1 MKSIVLN
8 KRLGVLTFDT
18 PLESVFATL
27 RNGRYI
33 ITIKRVQEREQRS
46 LPQNDLMW
54 LWMTCI
60 ERETGTPKEDVYN
73 YYCRRFLSRPVTI
86 NERTEWVYETSSKLT
101 VERMT
106 EFLNLIQA
114 DAATELGIT
123 LPTPEDRLFEY
134 FYNEYRK

>member
-1 MKSIVLN
+1 MKQVIIEKRAGAVTYDKPLDYVL
-8 KRLGVLTFDT
+8 
-18 PLESVFATL
+18 ATL
-27 RNGRYI
+27 RNGRYVM
-33 ITIKRVQEREQRS
+33 TIKSVSEKRS

>member
-1 MKSIVLN
+1 MKQLECTKSAGQV
-8 KRLGVLTFDT
+8 TFNP
-18 PLESVFATL
+18 PLEHVFATM
-27 RNGRYI
+27 RNGRYTL
-33 ITIKRVQEREQRS
+33 TIKRVQEQRS

-54 LWMTCI
+54 MWMTCI